1 MNSGEVCGGGEGVR
15 AEPADLSG
23 GWVGS
28 SSSGWRKQVDSRRPG
43 HKSFFFTKSLAGMTA
58 GCHMA
63 TSLSLSLAVMLLLLS
78 SSSSSSSSSS
88 PPFPDGAA
96 PYVTLLSFDR
106 SKLVEPVREREPLS
120 LSLYVTFAVSLAGL
134 SSFVMSRL
142 SIAVKQNL
150 LAFRCEQNDKS
161 AMWAH

>member
-63 TSLSLSLAVMLLLLS
+63 TSLSLSLAVI
-78 SSSSSSSSSS
+78 
-88 PPFPDGAA
+88 D
-96 PYVTLLSFDR
+96 
-106 SKLVEPVREREPLS
+106 S
-120 LSLYVTFAVSLAGL
+120 LPEIYAIEMRVSEEIE
-134 SSFVMSRL
+134 S
-142 SIAVKQNL
+142 
-150 LAFRCEQNDKS
+150 
-161 AMWAH
+161 